1 MHYIPKATSMLNFFL
16 RCFLTGYDRNLP
28 GFPRYQVLGSDDTGE
43 YSLKINNVSLSDD
56 AVFECQVGPGLNNRP
71 IRASARLNVMRKW
84 FFYIHFGITSY
95 VYVTHLVTLQSH
107 RPRLRLPA
115 STLAPE

>member
-71 IRASARLNVMRKW
+71 IRASARLNVMRKC
-84 FFYIHFGITSY
+84 FFFTY
-95 VYVTHLVTLQSH
+95 VLVS
-107 RPRLRLPA
+107 RRMFM
-115 STLAPE
+115 